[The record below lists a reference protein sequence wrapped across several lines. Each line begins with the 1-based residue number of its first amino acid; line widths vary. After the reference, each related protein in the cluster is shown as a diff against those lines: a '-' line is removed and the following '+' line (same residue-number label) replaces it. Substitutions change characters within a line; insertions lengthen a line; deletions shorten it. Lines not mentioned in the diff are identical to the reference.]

1 MPMALEGIKV
11 IDFSQG
17 AAVHMCARH
26 LADYGA
32 DVILIE
38 DATTGASFRSL
49 QAGHGGG
56 PAGIPSDIPYGWE
69 TFNRNKKS
77 LAIDFTGK
85 AGRDIVHRLV
95 EDADCLL
102 TDLRPSERDRFH
114 MTYRTLNSINP
125 RLVYGSLTG
134 HGINGPDND
143 APAYQTTAYFARS
156 GVSNMLMTTGGGRP
170 TPRTAFGDTVAG
182 MILAFGTM
190 TALYARD
197 REGGLGAGQQV
208 DTSLLFTGIYQLSF
222 DMAGALATHGR
233 EAATSAPPAPPA
245 ERTKEMEEMIR
256 VVTEARAAVRRALDF
271 QRERCANVMDNTYE
285 TSDGR
290 SICFSCLD
298 ADRYWAR
305 FCRLIDRGD
314 LVNDPKFASIESREA
329 NRKEIYHIVKG
340 VFLAKPLA
348 DWLPLIKP
356 FPASPIQAPVHVI
369 DDPQIAANDFFLP
382 YDHPNYGPMRIIA
395 SPVNLS
401 QTPATIRSPAPEV
414 SQHTEEILL
423 EEGYEWDEITALK
436 EQGVIPV

>member
-1 MPMALEGIKV
+1 MSMALEGTKV
-11 IDFSQG
+11 VDLSRG

-38 DATTGASFRSL
+38 NAATGDSLRSL
-49 QAGHGGG
+49 QAGHAGG
-56 PAGIPSDIPYGWE
+56 PAGIPADIPYGWE
-69 TFNRNKKS
+69 TFNRNKMG
-77 LAIDFTGK
+77 LAIDLTK
-85 AGRDIVHRLV
+85 TAGRDIVHRLV
-95 EDADCLL
+95 KDADVLL
-102 TDLRPSERDRFH
+102 TDLRPPERDRFH
-114 MTYRTLNSINP
+114 MTYETLNAINP

-134 HGINGPDND
+134 HGMNGPDND

-156 GVSNMLMTTGGGRP
+156 GVSSMLMTTGGGRP

-197 REGGLGAGQQV
+197 REGGLDAGQQV
-208 DTSLLFTGIYQLSF
+208 DTSLLFAGIYQLSF

-233 EAATSAPPAPPA
+233 EAATSAPPAPSA
-245 ERTKEMEEMIR
+245 ERTKEMEEMVKI
-256 VVTEARAAVRRALDF
+256 VTETRAAVRRALVF
-271 QRERCANVMDNTYE
+271 QRERCANAMDNTYE
-285 TSDGR
+285 TGDGR

-298 ADRYWAR
+298 ADRYWAK
-305 FCRLIDRGD
+305 FCKLIDRED
-314 LVNDPKFASIESREA
+314 LENDPKFASIESREA
-329 NRKEIYHIVKG
+329 NRKELYNIVKDI
-340 VFLAKPLA
+340 FLAKTLE
-348 DWLPLIKP
+348 DWLPLIKA

-369 DDPQIAANDFFLP
+369 DDPQTAANDFFVP
-382 YDHPNYGPMRIIA
+382 FDHPNYGTMRIIA

-401 QTPATIRSPAPEV
+401 KTPATIRSPAPEF

-423 EEGYEWDEITALK
+423 EEGYGWDEIAELK